1 MEFKNLHKQ
10 NKPLLMSNVWDVPS
24 TELAEKLNFQAIG
37 TSSSAIASIIG
48 YNDGEEME
56 FSELEY
62 FVAKIIAISKLPLS
76 VDLESGYS
84 RNPMEIAENIKRLA
98 NLGIAGINL
107 EDSIIVKERTLLNV
121 NEFAQTLSRV
131 RELLEKDPNNLDVI
145 WEMGKLSMQSTQYD
159 KAVMRFE
166 KFVSL
171 TEGED
176 KVSGLIYLSDAYFF
190 DKKRQQAK
198 EALLEA
204 KKLNKN
210 SELEIDI
217 QERINIINLN

>member
-1 MEFKNLHKQ
+1 MKSSFYKIFATILVGALIILVSLQFVSRTPAVNQ
-10 NKPLLMSNVWDVPS
+10 DDVD
-24 TELAEKLNFQAIG
+24 LKKAL
-37 TSSSAIASIIG
+37 SIIEK
-48 YNDGEEME
+48 GEQPMQG
-56 FSELEY
+56 
-62 FVAKIIAISKLPLS
+62 ISILR
-76 VDLESGYS
+76 G
-84 RNPMEIAENIKRLA
+84 
-98 NLGIAGINL
+98 
-107 EDSIIVKERTLLNV
+107 
-121 NEFAQTLSRV
+121 
-131 RELLEKDPNNLDVI
+131 LLEKNPNNLDVI
-145 WEMGKLSMQSTQYD
+145 WEMGKLSMQSTQYE